1 MSTGAAEGKGCGKE
15 YMAETENMKNE
26 QNGTETE
33 ETVKGTEEMPGAE
46 GQTAGADAQEA
57 GTEGTGAEQ
66 NGAAGEE
73 PEAEAKESV
82 QADEPAESGET
93 PETAETAGD
102 AISSVKEKALRDK
115 ITTLEDKVKRQMAE
129 FDNFRKRTTKEK
141 EQMFS
146 MGEKSVIEKM
156 LPVVD
161 NFERGLA
168 AVPEAE
174 KGSAIASGMEMIYK
188 QLMKQLEDLGVKP
201 IEAVG
206 KEFDPNFHN
215 AVMQV
220 ESEELES
227 GVVAQEYQKGYTYH
241 DTVIRHS
248 MVGVV
253 S

>member
-1 MSTGAAEGKGCGKE
+1 
-15 YMAETENMKNE
+15 MAEAENRKNE
-26 QNGTETE
+26 QPGTEPEEVMDETAEEIMDEAVEEAMDETEAEEAAE
-33 ETVKGTEEMPGAE
+33 ETPDPGNE
-46 GQTAGADAQEA
+46 
-57 GTEGTGAEQ
+57 
-66 NGAAGEE
+66 EE
-73 PEAEAKESV
+73 PEPKA
-82 QADEPAESGET
+82 PAG
-93 PETAETAGD
+93 G
-102 AISSVKEKALRDK
+102 KEKALSDK
-115 ITTLEDKVKRQMAE
+115 VAALEDKVKRQMAE
-129 FDNFRKRTTKEK
+129 FDNFRKRTSKEK

-168 AVPEAE
+168 AVPENE
-174 KGSAIASGMEMIYK
+174 KDSAIVSGMEMVYK
-188 QLMKQLEDLGVKP
+188 QLIKQLEDLGVKP

-220 ESEELES
+220 ESDKFET
-227 GVVAQEYQKGYTYH
+227 GVVAQEFQKGYTYH
-241 DTVIRHS
+241 DMVIRHS

>member
-1 MSTGAAEGKGCGKE
+1 
-15 YMAETENMKNE
+15 MAETENMKNE
-26 QNGTETE
+26 QPGTDPE
-33 ETVKGTEEMPGAE
+33 ETVTGGAQEETPGTEEQTESAE
-46 GQTAGADAQEA
+46 PQEN
-57 GTEGTGAEQ
+57 GEQ
-66 NGAAGEE
+66 E
-73 PEAEAKESV
+73 PEAEAEE
-82 QADEPAESGET
+82 Q
-93 PETAETAGD
+93 ETAEETEEEPASD

-115 ITTLEDKVKRQMAE
+115 ITSLEDKVKRQMAE

-174 KGSAIASGMEMIYK
+174 KGGALASGMEMIYK
-188 QLMKQLEDLGVKP
+188 QMMKQLEDLGVKP

-220 ESEELES
+220 ESDELET
-227 GVVAQEYQKGYTYH
+227 GIVAQEFQKGYTYH

>member
-1 MSTGAAEGKGCGKE
+1 
-15 YMAETENMKNE
+15 MAETENMKNE
-26 QNGTETE
+26 QPGTDPE
-33 ETVKGTEEMPGAE
+33 ETVTGEAQEETPGTEEQTESAE
-46 GQTAGADAQEA
+46 PQEN
-57 GTEGTGAEQ
+57 GEQ
-66 NGAAGEE
+66 E
-73 PEAEAKESV
+73 PEAEAEE
-82 QADEPAESGET
+82 Q
-93 PETAETAGD
+93 ETAEETEEEPASD

-115 ITTLEDKVKRQMAE
+115 ITSLEDKVKRQMAE

-141 EQMFS
+141 EHMFS

-174 KGSAIASGMEMIYK
+174 KGGALASGMEMIYK
-188 QLMKQLEDLGVKP
+188 QMMKQLEDLGVKP

-220 ESEELES
+220 ESDELET
-227 GVVAQEYQKGYTYH
+227 GIVAQEFQKGYTYH

>member
-1 MSTGAAEGKGCGKE
+1 
-15 YMAETENMKNE
+15 MAEAENMKNE
-26 QNGTETE
+26 QPGTEPEETAAGTAGEEMPETE
-33 ETVKGTEEMPGAE
+33 ENAAAAEETQEQGA
-46 GQTAGADAQEA
+46 A
-57 GTEGTGAEQ
+57 AE
-66 NGAAGEE
+66 AAGEGAA
-73 PEAEAKESV
+73 AEAPTGS
-82 QADEPAESGET
+82 
-93 PETAETAGD
+93 
-102 AISSVKEKALRDK
+102 KEKALLDK
-115 ITTLEDKVKRQMAE
+115 VSALEDKVKRQMAE
-129 FDNFRKRTTKEK
+129 FDNFRKRTSKEK

-168 AVPEAE
+168 AVPENE
-174 KGSAIASGMEMIYK
+174 KDSAIVSGMEMVYK
-188 QLMKQLEDLGVKP
+188 QLIKQLEDLGVKP

-220 ESEELES
+220 ESDKFET
-227 GVVAQEYQKGYTYH
+227 GVVAQEFQKGYTYH
-241 DTVIRHS
+241 DMVIRHS

>member
-1 MSTGAAEGKGCGKE
+1 MAEAENKMNDKACEEPDLTAEGTAEEAAPEAESTGAEADPSDSVKEEKAEE
-15 YMAETENMKNE
+15 APDAAAE
-26 QNGTETE
+26 
-33 ETVKGTEEMPGAE
+33 
-46 GQTAGADAQEA
+46 
-57 GTEGTGAEQ
+57 
-66 NGAAGEE
+66 
-73 PEAEAKESV
+73 EAEAEEQK
-82 QADEPAESGET
+82 PAGS
-93 PETAETAGD
+93 
-102 AISSVKEKALRDK
+102 KEKLLCDK
-115 ITTLEDKVKRQMAE
+115 IAGLEDKVKRQMAE
-129 FDNFRKRTTKEK
+129 FDNFRKRTSKEK

-168 AVPEAE
+168 AVPEGE
-174 KGSAIASGMEMIYK
+174 KGGALASGMEMIYK

-220 ESEELES
+220 ASEEYES
-227 GVVAQEYQKGYTYH
+227 GIVAQEFQKGYMYH
-241 DTVIRHS
+241 DTVLRHS

-253 S
+253 Q

>member
-1 MSTGAAEGKGCGKE
+1 
-15 YMAETENMKNE
+15 MAEAENIKNE
-26 QNGTETE
+26 QPDVEPEETVTDTAAEEIPETE
-33 ETVKGTEEMPGAE
+33 ENT
-46 GQTAGADAQEA
+46 ADAQETA
-57 GTEGTGAEQ
+57 AEESAQ
-66 NGAAGEE
+66 DSEE
-73 PEAEAKESV
+73 T
-82 QADEPAESGET
+82 QEPAEQA
-93 PETAETAGD
+93 PA
-102 AISSVKEKALRDK
+102 SVKEKLLLDK
-115 ITTLEDKVKRQMAE
+115 VAALEDKVKRQMAE
-129 FDNFRKRTTKEK
+129 FDNFRKRTSKEK

-168 AVPEAE
+168 SVPEAE
-174 KGSAIASGMEMIYK
+174 KGSAIVSGMEMVYK
-188 QLMKQLEDLGVKP
+188 QLIKQLEDLGVKP

-220 ESEELES
+220 ASEEYES

-253 S
+253 Q

>member
-1 MSTGAAEGKGCGKE
+1 M
-15 YMAETENMKNE
+15 NE
-26 QNGTETE
+26 QTAADPEETVTETTE
-33 ETVKGTEEMPGAE
+33 ETVEETAAE
-46 GQTAGADAQEA
+46 ETAAEA
-57 GTEGTGAEQ
+57 ETAEE
-66 NGAAGEE
+66 AAGEE
-73 PEAEAKESV
+73 S
-82 QADEPAESGET
+82 SSET
-93 PETAETAGD
+93 PENKAPA
-102 AISSVKEKALRDK
+102 SVKEKALIEK
-115 ITTLEDKVKRQMAE
+115 VTALEDKVKRQMAE

-146 MGEKSVIEKM
+146 MGEKNVIEKM

-168 AVPEAE
+168 AIPEEE
-174 KGSAIASGMEMIYK
+174 KGGALASGMEMIYK
-188 QLMKQLEDLGVKP
+188 QLYKQLEDLGVKP

-220 ESEELES
+220 ASEEYES
-227 GVVAQEYQKGYTYH
+227 GYVAQEFLKGYTYH

-253 S
+253 Q

>member
-1 MSTGAAEGKGCGKE
+1 
-15 YMAETENMKNE
+15 MAETENMKNE
-26 QNGTETE
+26 QPGTDPE
-33 ETVKGTEEMPGAE
+33 ETVTGEAQEETPGTEEQTESAE
-46 GQTAGADAQEA
+46 PQEN
-57 GTEGTGAEQ
+57 GEQ
-66 NGAAGEE
+66 E
-73 PEAEAKESV
+73 PEAEAEE
-82 QADEPAESGET
+82 Q
-93 PETAETAGD
+93 ETAEETEEEPASD

-115 ITTLEDKVKRQMAE
+115 ITSLEDKVKRQMAE

-174 KGSAIASGMEMIYK
+174 KGGALASGMEMIYK
-188 QLMKQLEDLGVKP
+188 QMMKQLEDLGVKP

-206 KEFDPNFHN
+206 KEFDTNFHN

-220 ESEELES
+220 ESDELET
-227 GVVAQEYQKGYTYH
+227 GIVAQEFQKGYTYH

>member
-1 MSTGAAEGKGCGKE
+1 
-15 YMAETENMKNE
+15 MAETENMKNE
-26 QNGTETE
+26 QPGTDPE
-33 ETVKGTEEMPGAE
+33 ETVTGEAQEETPGTEEQTESAE
-46 GQTAGADAQEA
+46 PQEN
-57 GTEGTGAEQ
+57 GEQ
-66 NGAAGEE
+66 E
-73 PEAEAKESV
+73 PEAEAEE
-82 QADEPAESGET
+82 Q
-93 PETAETAGD
+93 ETAEETEEEPASD

-115 ITTLEDKVKRQMAE
+115 ITSLEDKVKRQMAE

-174 KGSAIASGMEMIYK
+174 KGGALASGMEMIYK
-188 QLMKQLEDLGVKP
+188 QMMKQLEDLGVKP

-220 ESEELES
+220 ESDELES
-227 GVVAQEYQKGYTYH
+227 GVVAQEFQKGYTYH

>member
-1 MSTGAAEGKGCGKE
+1 
-15 YMAETENMKNE
+15 MAEPENKMNE
-26 QNGTETE
+26 QTAADPEETVTKATE
-33 ETVKGTEEMPGAE
+33 ETAAEETAAEAEEAGAE
-46 GQTAGADAQEA
+46 TAE
-57 GTEGTGAEQ
+57 E
-66 NGAAGEE
+66 AAGEE
-73 PEAEAKESV
+73 SSEAPENRT
-82 QADEPAESGET
+82 PA
-93 PETAETAGD
+93 
-102 AISSVKEKALRDK
+102 SVKEKALLDK
-115 ITTLEDKVKRQMAE
+115 VAALEDKVKRQMAE

-146 MGEKSVIEKM
+146 MGEKNVIEKM

-168 AVPEAE
+168 AIPEEE
-174 KGSAIASGMEMIYK
+174 KGGALASGMEMIYK
-188 QLMKQLEDLGVKP
+188 QLYKQLEDLGVKP

-220 ESEELES
+220 ASEEYES
-227 GVVAQEYQKGYTYH
+227 GYVAQEFLKGYTYH

-253 S
+253 Q